1 MMFLLRT
8 ALLTSVVLA
17 LLPSFVPAKS
27 TTVAADLGAAEAV
40 TAASATVADLG
51 GLCERRPQACEAG
64 AQFAAAFAQRTQAGA
79 KIVYGFIGER
89 LANLDRTRS
98 QATGVA
104 TDGTAP
110 AGDELAPV
118 AVKAQN
124 QPAGSVETLTATDLV
139 PPWHGP
145 QPRREARHRT

>member
-51 GLCERRPQACEAG
+51 GLCQRQPQACEAG
-64 AQFAAAFAQRTQAGA
+64 AQFFAAFAQRTQAGA

-89 LANLDRTRS
+89 FGNLDRTRS
-98 QATGVA
+98 PAAGTA
-104 TDGTAP
+104 TDGSAP
-110 AGDELAPV
+110 ASPTRDELAPM
-118 AVKAQN
+118 AVKAEN
-124 QPAGSVETLTATDLV
+124 QPAAETLSATDLA

-145 QPRREARHRT
+145 QPRKHRT